1 MIEKI
6 NELSGV
12 SSVGG
17 VKFKRDARFDLGEE
31 TASSHDDLAV
41 SSFAREMAN
50 ISASLSK
57 VPEIREA
64 KVEDLKRQIDE
75 GTYKPDLRALA
86 NRLVWAGINKIES

>member
-17 VKFKRDARFDLGEE
+17 VKLKRDARFDLGEE
-31 TASSHDDLAV
+31 IASSHDDLAV

-64 KVEDLKRQIDE
+64 KIEDLKRQIDE

-86 NRLVWAGINKIES
+86 RRLVWAGINKIES